1 MTIEA
6 SKMTK
11 QEFWTLIAS
20 CLEYCDG
27 CPVEAQRKDNNSR
40 DCYKDC
46 AKALQEVYERLER
59 ESNDA

>member
-1 MTIEA
+1 
-6 SKMTK
+6 MTK
-11 QEFWTLIAS
+11 REFWTFVAA
-20 CLEYCDG
+20 CLKGCDG